1 MPRREAEMR
10 VIINES
16 VVYEIYGNC
25 GSIIVNITIISPPQ
39 HAHTLREEERKRDI
53 GRERDRDSEEGRERQ
68 TEKSFL
74 L

>member
-10 VIINES
+10 VIIDES

-39 HAHTLREEERKRDI
+39 NAHTLREE
-53 GRERDRDSEEGRERQ
+53 GRERDSEEGRERQ
-68 TEKSFL
+68 IEKSFL